1 MIINIKIVFTNH
13 QPNHS
18 WQKESYTEE
27 LHKEGVVSSRG
38 TPRYLILVIRMK
50 GRNIMHNVVF
60 LHAAAVTEKIHFIH
74 LLLILLLQLLL
85 LSDKPNL
92 QLIFLSGKPCL

>member
-38 TPRYLILVIRMK
+38 TPKYLILVIRMK
-50 GRNIMHNVVF
+50 GRISIFILYIYIYIYIYFLVF
-60 LHAAAVTEKIHFIH
+60 TIGERGVGG
-74 LLLILLLQLLL
+74 
-85 LSDKPNL
+85 S
-92 QLIFLSGKPCL
+92 